1 MRGKDTVAPL
11 VMQRL
16 LGEASSVAVTA
27 IIAISALG
35 ASHAA
40 VLTGARITFAQA
52 RDGLLFSPLARIHPR
67 FQTPHVSLWF
77 QLVMSII
84 AVWHTMLFGPQYN
97 PDGSRHSTTFARLAD
112 GFTFTMWIFY
122 GLAALS
128 IFILRK
134 RRPDAHRPFRC
145 PGYPVIPG
153 VFIAAAMSVTALT
166 VYSDIADPT
175 SRGIKTLP
183 WLAVLAAGL
192 PVYYLWNRL
201 TRTRTG
207 A

>member
-1 MRGKDTVAPL
+1 MVPLIEMRAKETIAPL

-16 LGEASSVAVTA
+16 LGDASSVAVTA

-52 RDGLLFSPLARIHPR
+52 RDGLLFSSLARIHPR
-67 FQTPHVSLWF
+67 FQTPHISLC
-77 QLVMSII
+77 SSSSCPSSPSGTPCSS
-84 AVWHTMLFGPQYN
+84 ARSTN

-134 RRPDAHRPFRC
+134 APPDAHRPFRC
-145 PGYPVIPG
+145 PGYPVIPR
-153 VFIAAAMSVTALT
+153 S
-166 VYSDIADPT
+166 S
-175 SRGIKTLP
+175 LP
-183 WLAVLAAGL
+183 L
-192 PVYYLWNRL
+192 PCPLL
-201 TRTRTG
+201 L
-207 A
+207 